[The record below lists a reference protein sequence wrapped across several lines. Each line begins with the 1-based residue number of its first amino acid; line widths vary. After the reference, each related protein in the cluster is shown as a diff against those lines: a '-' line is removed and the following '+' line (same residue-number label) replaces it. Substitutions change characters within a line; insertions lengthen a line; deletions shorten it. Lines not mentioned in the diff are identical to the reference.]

1 MLFVVFANGI
11 PEYRAIVITMNNPYG
26 VHRAICTA
34 EYGIDSGEGLNF
46 IHAVDIDFLKT
57 ADYR

>member
-1 MLFVVFANGI
+1 MFANGI

>member
-1 MLFVVFANGI
+1 MALEGFQDRS
-11 PEYRAIVITMNNPYG
+11 PPLTHITMNNLYG
-26 VHRAICTA
+26 IHRAICAA